1 MADNMGDNNSYCY
14 CRDIDYKSD
23 IIMNGPEK
31 YAEEFITKKFPD
43 ANSKDVFLLMKGFI
57 AGFTIGEDL
66 RMRRVSPYE
75 WIIEIISH
83 YYDIPI
89 ETMKQKTRKREIV
102 QARQISYYFG
112 KKYTNF
118 SLYRLGKFFELDHAT
133 ALHGIVVIENLKDTN
148 RNFRKELKEIEEIIE
163 EKLKQKQ

>member
-112 KKYTNF
+112 NNYTNLSF
-118 SLYRLGKFFELDHAT
+118 YSLGKFFDQDHAT
-133 ALHGIVVIENLKDTN
+133 ALHGIKSINNLIFSN
-148 RNFRKELKEIEEIIE
+148 RDIRREINELETRIA
-163 EKLKQKQ
+163 EKLK